1 MYKLALYQHTDDIKK
16 VSFTRF
22 LKEEKKLSLSEAKD
36 ALDKFL
42 EGIPL
47 LFLFHSKTELQQFK
61 MKAEALGAIAKVL
74 TSRLFIESSAI
85 ETKQS
90 VKKTPCK
97 SVKTQKRKNEFSEV
111 LMIK

>member
-1 MYKLALYQHTDDIKK
+1 MYKLVLYQHTDDIKK

-47 LFLFHSKTELQQFK
+47 LFLFNSKAELQQFK
-61 MKAEALGAIAKVL
+61 IKAEALGAIAKVL

-90 VKKTPCK
+90 VKKRAGK
-97 SVKTQKRKNEFSEV
+97 SANSQNHKNEYSEV
-111 LMIK
+111 LMIS